1 MCNGKRLCGAKFVLC
16 DECGK
21 EIACGVTNECG
32 ELIFDPLPCG
42 RYFIREICA
51 PEGYKLNEE
60 CGEVV
65 VTFGHNQPLVESA
78 NTCECDNIKVVKYG
92 V

>member
-42 RYFIREICA
+42 IFYSRNMRARGIQ
-51 PEGYKLNEE
+51 
-60 CGEVV
+60 
-65 VTFGHNQPLVESA
+65 TQ
-78 NTCECDNIKVVKYG
+78 
-92 V
+92 